1 MEFSDVKDLLGN
13 ILFIWQEGY
22 EREKTVCIWKCI
34 VIYSSELQ
42 GLVFILLLELI
53 VLRFVHFSK
62 KSMSGLHYKA
72 CETLCKSQDIVL
84 VLVLRVTHKVSN

>member
-42 GLVFILLLELI
+42 GHVFILLLELI

-62 KSMSGLHYKA
+62 KSNVWIAL
-72 CETLCKSQDIVL
+72 
-84 VLVLRVTHKVSN
+84 